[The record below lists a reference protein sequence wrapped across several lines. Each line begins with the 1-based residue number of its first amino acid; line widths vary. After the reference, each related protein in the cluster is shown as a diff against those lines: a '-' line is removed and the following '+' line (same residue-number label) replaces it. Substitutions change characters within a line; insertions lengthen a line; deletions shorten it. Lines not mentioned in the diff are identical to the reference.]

1 MAPRK
6 SVQAPGQ
13 QSGRRRPVQLD
24 RPITED
30 LLKRLGVVIDPET
43 LVLALT
49 HRSYSYEQGGLPTN
63 ERLEFLG
70 DSVLGFV
77 VTDHLYRTY
86 PDLAEGDLAKM
97 RAAVVST
104 RALASVARTI
114 GVGPAVLLGEG
125 ERRTRGADK
134 DSILADTM
142 EALIGATYMDQGL
155 PAAHDLVHRL
165 VIPLLADKLAMGA
178 GTDWKTY
185 IQEAAANGGLGAIE
199 YRMESAGPDHD
210 KVFTATLVVGG
221 TPYATGTGP
230 SKKEAERQAAAHSWD
245 RISAAAQGTAAAGTE
260 ATSGA

>member
-1 MAPRK
+1 MAP
-6 SVQAPGQ
+6 
-13 QSGRRRPVQLD
+13 QS
-24 RPITED
+24 TED
-30 LLKRLGVVIDPET
+30 LHQRLGVTIDPET

-49 HRSYSYEQGGLPTN
+49 HRSYAYEHGGLPTN

-70 DSVLGFV
+70 DSILGFV

-86 PDLAEGDLAKM
+86 PDRSEGDLAKM

-104 RALASVARTI
+104 RALASVARSI

-142 EALIGATYMDQGL
+142 ESLIGATYMDHGL
-155 PAAHDLVHRL
+155 AAAHDLVHRL
-165 VIPLLADKLAMGA
+165 VVPLLEDKLAMGA

-185 IQEAAANGGLGAIE
+185 IQEAAANGGLGVVQ

-210 KVFTATLVVGG
+210 KVFTATLVIGSA
-221 TPYATGTGP
+221 TYSTGTGP
-230 SKKEAERQAAAHSWD
+230 SKKEAERQAAARSWD
-245 RISAAAQGTAAAGTE
+245 EVRAAAAVAGSSHR
-260 ATSGA
+260 A

>member
-1 MAPRK
+1 MAPRT
-6 SVQAPGQ
+6 
-13 QSGRRRPVQLD
+13 SGRHRTEPTLH
-24 RPITED
+24 PTTED
-30 LLKRLGVVIDPET
+30 LLKRLGVPIDPET

-49 HRSYSYEQGGLPTN
+49 HRSYAYEHGGLPTN

-86 PDLAEGDLAKM
+86 PDLPEGDLAKM

-114 GVGPAVLLGEG
+114 GVGLAVLLGEG
-125 ERRTRGADK
+125 EKRTHGADK

-142 EALIGATYMDQGL
+142 EALIGATYMGHGL
-155 PAAHDLVHRL
+155 PAAHGVVHRL
-165 VIPLLADKLAMGA
+165 VVPLLDDELAMGA

-185 IQEAAANGGLGAIE
+185 IQEAAAAGNLGAIE
-199 YRMESAGPDHD
+199 YRMESTGPDHD

-221 TPYATGTGP
+221 TPYATGTGS
-230 SKKEAERQAAAHSWD
+230 SKKAAERQAAARSWNEV
-245 RISAAAQGTAAAGTE
+245 RAASAGRA
-260 ATSGA
+260 

>member
-1 MAPRK
+1 MPVAP
-6 SVQAPGQ
+6 
-13 QSGRRRPVQLD
+13 QS
-24 RPITED
+24 TED
-30 LLKRLGVVIDPET
+30 LHQRLGVTIDPET

-49 HRSYSYEQGGLPTN
+49 HRSYAYEHGGLPTN

-70 DSVLGFV
+70 DSILGFV

-86 PDLAEGDLAKM
+86 PDRSEGDLAKM

-104 RALASVARTI
+104 RALASVARSI

-142 EALIGATYMDQGL
+142 ESLIGATYMDHGL
-155 PAAHDLVHRL
+155 AAAHDLVHRL
-165 VIPLLADKLAMGA
+165 VVPLLEDKLAMGA

-185 IQEAAANGGLGAIE
+185 IQEAAANGGLGVVQ

-210 KVFTATLVVGG
+210 KVFTATLVIGSA
-221 TPYATGTGP
+221 TYSTGTGP
-230 SKKEAERQAAAHSWD
+230 SKKEAERQAAARSWD
-245 RISAAAQGTAAAGTE
+245 EVRAAAAVAGSSHR
-260 ATSGA
+260 A